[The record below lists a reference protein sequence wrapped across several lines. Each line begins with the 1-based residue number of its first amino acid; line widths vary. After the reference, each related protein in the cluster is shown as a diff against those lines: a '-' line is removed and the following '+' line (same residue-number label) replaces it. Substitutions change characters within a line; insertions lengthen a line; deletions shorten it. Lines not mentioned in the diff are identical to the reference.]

1 MSRPPPPPSF
11 SVDRRSPCPI
21 ASTLDL
27 LGDRWSLL
35 VVRDLILGKQRFD
48 ELSTSPEGI
57 ATNVLTDR
65 LRRLTALGL
74 VERVP
79 SETHRT
85 RGTYRLTP
93 LGDSLRPVLAAV
105 RDWGLAHL
113 PGTSVE
119 KARAAD
125 RAAALARKRSPPEAA
140 GGKRRG

>member
-1 MSRPPPPPSF
+1 MSRARPPAA
-11 SVDRRSPCPI
+11 VARRSPWPI
-21 ASTLDL
+21 AATLDL

-35 VVRDLILGKQRFD
+35 IVRDLVLGKQRFD
-48 ELSTSPEGI
+48 ELSASPEGI

-65 LRRLTALGL
+65 LRRLADLGL

-85 RGTYRLTP
+85 RATYRLTP
-93 LGDSLRPVLAAV
+93 LGESLRPVLEAV

-125 RAAALARKRSPPEAA
+125 RAAAQSRKRLKGP
-140 GGKRRG
+140 GT